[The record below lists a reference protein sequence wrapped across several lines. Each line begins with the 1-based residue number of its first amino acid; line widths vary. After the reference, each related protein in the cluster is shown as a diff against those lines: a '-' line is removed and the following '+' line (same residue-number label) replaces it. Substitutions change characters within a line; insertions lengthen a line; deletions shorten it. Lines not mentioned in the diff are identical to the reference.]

1 MTGLSRLP
9 PAEMMYWATWPTR
22 GTPELKRF
30 AMTSST
36 RAKSRA
42 TRAKAEAGEAVKDGA
57 EVDKMALN
65 NWICGQNRLKT
76 WVFGGISVHWVD
88 YRERKRELWAVMN
101 CAFGACQVSKV
112 RAKIRGSLGFVLG
125 IPLKRSLC
133 TRS

>member
-36 RAKSRA
+36 WAKSRA

-65 NWICGQNRLKT
+65 NWICGQNCLKT
-76 WVFGGISVHWVD
+76 WVFDGVSVYLHD
-88 YRERKRELWAVMN
+88 YRERKRQLVGFNELW
-101 CAFGACQVSKV
+101 
-112 RAKIRGSLGFVLG
+112 
-125 IPLKRSLC
+125 
-133 TRS
+133 